1 MVTARRVRSRGAGV
15 ALLGALVWAGCSSNP
30 VTGVQIEVRNDA
42 DNFQYHAT
50 ALNQQNDVHSYTWQ
64 NSGTRATLDLTTDRS
79 AGTVHLVVR
88 DAANATVYDADLP
101 ANLVTSTTLG
111 TAGSWH
117 VNVTLTG
124 YTGNV
129 AILISKL

>member
-1 MVTARRVRSRGAGV
+1 MDTTQRVRVARAALLSALAGV
-15 ALLGALVWAGCSSNP
+15 ACSSNP

-42 DNFQYHAT
+42 DAFQYHAT

-64 NSGTRATLDLTTDRS
+64 NSGTRATLDLTTAGS

-101 ANLVTSTTLG
+101 ANLVTSSAIG
-111 TAGSWH
+111 TAGGWH

>member
-1 MVTARRVRSRGAGV
+1 MGTAWRVRLTGA
-15 ALLGALVWAGCSSNP
+15 ALLGAFAGSACSSNP

-50 ALNQQNDVHSYTWQ
+50 ALNQQNDVHSYSWQ
-64 NSGTRATLDLTTDRS
+64 NSGTRATLDLTTEGS
-79 AGTVHLVVR
+79 AGTVHLVMR

-101 ANLVTSTTLG
+101 ANLVTTTTIG
-111 TAGSWH
+111 TAGSWRI
-117 VNVTLTG
+117 NVTLTG

>member
-1 MVTARRVRSRGAGV
+1 MGTAWRVRLTGA
-15 ALLGALVWAGCSSNP
+15 ALLGALAGSGCSSNP

-50 ALNQQNDVHSYTWQ
+50 ALNQQNDVHSYSWQ
-64 NSGTRATLDLTTDRS
+64 NSGTRATLDLTTEGS

-101 ANLVTSTTLG
+101 ANLVTTTTIG
-111 TAGSWH
+111 TAGSWRI
-117 VNVTLTG
+117 NVTLTG